1 LRGGHK
7 NTIEI
12 SANEI
17 RKTIVNIQN
26 ELGRWWQMKLS
37 TGSRSLMMPMEVD
50 METKMEE

>member
-1 LRGGHK
+1 MDNCKRWSLMHGGHK

-26 ELGRWWQMKLS
+26 ELGRW
-37 TGSRSLMMPMEVD
+37 
-50 METKMEE
+50 